1 MSTRRIRN
9 RQNRAAVVACF
20 TISVAVHGVLLGALT
35 FQVPEPPSEA
45 PAGVTDPVAFLA
57 PAIEIVQIDEV
68 REPIELEPI
77 HVQARPAL
85 ATPTPEELP
94 QPASG
99 DVSVAKAGDAPPS
112 HAVTGVDVH
121 AQGDAFPSTPM
132 LAESGPT
139 ARLAESLR
147 PRFGMLKELP
157 KSARQPVAMLDP
169 HEGHDHGEGNGREE
183 ESWWDRLGRKFGFG
197 GGKICIPRPELIVDE
212 EEPDKDKDED
222 EEKPDKAESSGS

>member
-1 MSTRRIRN
+1 MV
-9 RQNRAAVVACF
+9 VVACF

-45 PAGVTDPVAFLA
+45 PAGVMDPVAFLA

-94 QPASG
+94 QPAPG

-121 AQGDAFPSTPM
+121 AQGDAFPSTPT
-132 LAESGPT
+132 LAESGPS

-157 KSARQPVAMLDP
+157 KSVRQPVAMLAP
-169 HEGHDHGEGNGREE
+169 LEGHDQGEGNGREE
-183 ESWWDRLGRKFGFG
+183 ESWLDRLGRKFGIG
-197 GGKICIPRPELIVDE
+197 GGKICLPRPELIVDE
-212 EEPDKDKDED
+212 EKPDKDKDEEKD
-222 EEKPDKAESSGS
+222 EEKPDKTESSGS

>member
-1 MSTRRIRN
+1 M
-9 RQNRAAVVACF
+9 VACF

-45 PAGVTDPVAFLA
+45 PVGVMDPVAFLA

-94 QPASG
+94 QPAPG

-121 AQGDAFPSTPM
+121 AQGDAFPSTPT
-132 LAESGPT
+132 LAESGPS

-157 KSARQPVAMLDP
+157 KSVRQPVAMLAP
-169 HEGHDHGEGNGREE
+169 LEGRDQGEGNGREE
-183 ESWWDRLGRKFGFG
+183 ESWLDRLGRKFGIG
-197 GGKICIPRPELIVDE
+197 GGKICLPRPELIVDE
-212 EEPDKDKDED
+212 EKPDKDKDE
-222 EEKPDKAESSGS
+222 EKPDKTESSGS